1 MPKSLIVTWPAVG
14 ARTLRAGQDHVR
26 AAKRSCGGRRQA
38 HLNALVP
45 HELHA
50 GAPVLSPAPIPR
62 SRSGVGPTRRG
73 CEPHT
78 DPTWFCG
85 CFPVPLTP
93 QTLWAATTIEDAGA
107 VEHAQTAIGKALLLG
122 WAQRLASRTGQRPIG
137 LEGEVLPRETTRFPG
152 QGDRRL
158 AIALHRRLLGC
169 GLCDGGSKLGRAH
182 RRRLKHMP
190 QFQAQVR
197 GPIARRS
204 ATLLGKPGACEH
216 QRSGSCSWSQI
227 GKQRFKGATMGG
239 ASATTSEAV
248 NASCGSWVKK
258 SS

>member
-1 MPKSLIVTWPAVG
+1 MPSQAVLSRRQTERG
-14 ARTLRAGQDHVR
+14 GKVFWDAEELDRDLASRWSTHIASEPLCPREARVGTLRAGQDHFR

-122 WAQRLASRTGQRPIG
+122 WAQRLASRTVQRPIG
-137 LEGEVLPRETTRFPG
+137 LEGEVLP
-152 QGDRRL
+152 
-158 AIALHRRLLGC
+158 
-169 GLCDGGSKLGRAH
+169 
-182 RRRLKHMP
+182 
-190 QFQAQVR
+190 
-197 GPIARRS
+197 
-204 ATLLGKPGACEH
+204 
-216 QRSGSCSWSQI
+216 
-227 GKQRFKGATMGG
+227 
-239 ASATTSEAV
+239 
-248 NASCGSWVKK
+248 
-258 SS
+258 